1 MPEIKRILV
10 PIDFSEAS
18 TVGLKTAIDFA
29 HDYNAEL
36 YVLHVYSDLM
46 PVLSMRTLDLD
57 EHSMEEIQKTE
68 AMENIEAIL
77 SRFTFRVPV
86 HKRIKKGVPS
96 QEIIRVGDDI
106 KADMI
111 VIATHGRTGLS
122 HVLIGSCAE
131 RVVRTSSCPVLTV
144 RSIPLPKTDN
154 GS

>member
-10 PIDFSEAS
+10 PIDFSDTSNVALE
-18 TVGLKTAIDFA
+18 TAIDFA

-46 PVLSMRTLDLD
+46 PVLSMRTLELD
-57 EHSMEEIQKTE
+57 EHSVEEIQRTE
-68 AMENIEAIL
+68 AMENIEEIL

-86 HKRIKKGVPS
+86 HKLIQKGVPS
-96 QEIIRVGDDI
+96 QEIVKVAGEI

-144 RSIPLPKTDN
+144 RSIPLPKNDA